1 MEEEKVFTIPL
12 GEARKTRRKKR
23 AQKAVKI
30 IKEFIKKNLNVGE
43 VRVSSDL
50 NQKIWER
57 GAEKPPRRVRAK
69 AIKTSEG
76 VAEVSHLE

>member
-12 GEARKTRRKKR
+12 REARKTKRKKR

-30 IKEFIKKNLNVGE
+30 VKQFVKKNLGVDE
-43 VRVSSDL
+43 VKVQSNL
-50 NQKIWER
+50 NQKIWEK

-69 AIKTSEG
+69 AVKLSEG